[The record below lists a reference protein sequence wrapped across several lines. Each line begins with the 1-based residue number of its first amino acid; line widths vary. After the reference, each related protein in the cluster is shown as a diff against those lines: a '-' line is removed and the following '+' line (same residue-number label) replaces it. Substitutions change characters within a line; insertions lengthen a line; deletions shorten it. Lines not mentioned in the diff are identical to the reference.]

1 MRFNPGFRPAA
12 TSPSPSLCFGFHAG
26 KILVKEQEA
35 GLTLPTLADLHA
47 LAVSASWVHYFG
59 DWDGCACCAASLPPD
74 PPAHEGFA
82 WKGLRGLFGLVE
94 EELVW
99 AAGRAGQLV
108 HWHCN
113 HRYCGACGKPT
124 EDHPGERAKICP
136 GCGLINHPRVSP
148 AIIVAVVRDRRLLLA
163 HSPRF
168 PSKFYSVIAGFV
180 EPGETLEE
188 CVRREVLE
196 EVGIRVRKIRYF
208 GSQPWPFPDSLMVAF
223 TAEYAAGEIVVNPAE
238 IADAGWFSDD
248 ALPPIPPPISIA
260 RRLIDW
266 FAAGSP

>member
-1 MRFNPGFRPAA
+1 MRLTPGFHAHTAA
-12 TSPSPSLCFGFHAG
+12 PPDALCFGFHAG
-26 KILVKEQEA
+26 RMLVKEQER
-35 GLTLPTLADLHA
+35 GLAIPTMAELLSLGLPAA
-47 LAVSASWVHYFG
+47 WAHYFG
-59 DWDGCACCAASLPPD
+59 EWGGRACCAVCLTPD
-74 PPAHEGFA
+74 PPVHAGFA
-82 WKGLRGLFGLVE
+82 WKGLRGLFGLIE

-113 HRYCGACGKPT
+113 HRFCGTCGKPT
-124 EDHPGERAKICP
+124 EDHPAERAKICP

-148 AIIVAVVRDRRLLLA
+148 AVIVAVVRDRRLLLA

-196 EVGIRVRKIRYF
+196 EVGIRVDNIRYF

-223 TAEYAAGEIVVNPAE
+223 TAEYAAGEIRVNPAE
-238 IADAGWFSDD
+238 IADAGWFPAE
-248 ALPPIPPPISIA
+248 ALPQIPPPISIA

-266 FAAGSP
+266 FVSGAS